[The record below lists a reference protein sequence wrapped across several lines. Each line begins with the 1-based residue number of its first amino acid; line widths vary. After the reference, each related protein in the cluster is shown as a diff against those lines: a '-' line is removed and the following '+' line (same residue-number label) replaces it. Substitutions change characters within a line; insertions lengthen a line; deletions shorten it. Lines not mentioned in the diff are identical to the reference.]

1 MNGYYSF
8 DNGVN
13 VSAGYE
19 IGDIGGAAANADE
32 SINYGI
38 NGEVGPGELGAAAG
52 TYSGQLENQTEE
64 LICRSLLLIPSK

>member
-32 SINYGI
+32 SINYFLGI

-52 TYSGQLENQTEE
+52 IIESTREPDRRANVK
-64 LICRSLLLIPSK
+64 LITHTQ